1 MEHAPILPGGLSP
14 EALDTLAMHGLRELA
29 GAPIAKTARALAH
42 FDREQLGIAIEIMVA
57 LLDAADGDPDAET
70 GNDVEDDFVLTPG
83 AMERA
88 ISDPRIDIVD
98 QDQGAYVEWH
108 TKPAN
113 RRRSGQSEFTIG
125 HEDDEDDDPAE
136 EDDDSGQCD
145 EDGVNTLGDLAM
157 HALQS
162 SGPGC
167 DLADP
172 GGQCTEDEISSGNP
186 YFGRTGPGCAIS
198 DNDCE
203 HDGREREQG
212 Y

>member
-1 MEHAPILPGGLSP
+1 MEHTPILPAGLSP

-70 GNDVEDDFVLTPG
+70 GNDVEDDFELTNGAVQRSPG
-83 AMERA
+83 PGCAVTDLPE
-88 ISDPRIDIVD
+88 
-98 QDQGAYVEWH
+98 QAYVEWH
-108 TKPAN
+108 TMRGSQKRGPN
-113 RRRSGQSEFTIG
+113 ILVG

-145 EDGVNTLGDLAM
+145 EDGINTLGDLAM

-162 SGPGC
+162 PGPGW
-167 DLADP
+167 DLSDP

-186 YFGRTGPGCAIS
+186 YFGRTGPGCSIS
-198 DNDCE
+198 DNDGE
-203 HDGREREQG
+203 HDGREHEQG